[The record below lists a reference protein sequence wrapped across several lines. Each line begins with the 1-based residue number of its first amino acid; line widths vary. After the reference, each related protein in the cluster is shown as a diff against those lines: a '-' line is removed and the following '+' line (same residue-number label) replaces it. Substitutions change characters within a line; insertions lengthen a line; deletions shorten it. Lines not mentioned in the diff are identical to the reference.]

1 MPRPDHCRFAW
12 LGMVEYQEALALQRS
27 LVEQVHDGAQ
37 SDTFLLLEH
46 PHVYTRGRLSRP
58 EHLLAD
64 EQALTA
70 AGIPIYDT
78 DRGGQITY
86 HGPGQIVGYP
96 IVNLREWGGPLRYV
110 RTLEQAIIAVLRDFG
125 VPAFIESGL
134 TGVWT
139 GGGKTAAIGVKVS
152 RGVAFHGFSIN
163 VNTDLNYYRHIVP
176 CGIDDRP
183 VTSIARE
190 LGEPVDPE
198 MVRYSLVYQFG
209 KAMGYRMVEARDLA
223 AAGAG

>member
-12 LGMVEYQEALALQRS
+12 LGVVKYQEALTLQRTV
-27 LVEQVHDGAQ
+27 VEQVHDGAQ
-37 SDTFLLLEH
+37 PNTLLLLEH
-46 PHVYTRGRLSRP
+46 PHVYTRGRIRRP

-64 EQALTA
+64 EHALAA
-70 AGIPIYDT
+70 AGIPVYDT

-96 IVNLREWGGPLRYV
+96 IVNLREWGGPLQYV

-125 VPAFIESGL
+125 VPAFTEPGL

-139 GGGKTAAIGVKVS
+139 GGGKAAAIGVKVS

-163 VNTDLNYYRHIVP
+163 VNTDLDYYRHIVP
-176 CGIDDRP
+176 CGIKDRP

-190 LGEPVDPE
+190 LGEPADPE

>member
-1 MPRPDHCRFAW
+1 M
-12 LGMVEYQEALALQRS
+12 
-27 LVEQVHDGAQ
+27 
-37 SDTFLLLEH
+37 
-46 PHVYTRGRLSRP
+46 
-58 EHLLAD
+58 
-64 EQALTA
+64 
-70 AGIPIYDT
+70 
-78 DRGGQITY
+78 
-86 HGPGQIVGYP
+86 
-96 IVNLREWGGPLRYV
+96 

-125 VPAFIESGL
+125 IPAFTEPGL

-163 VNTDLNYYRHIVP
+163 VNTDLDYYRHIVP
-176 CGIDDRP
+176 CGIEDRP

-209 KAMGYRMVEARDLA
+209 KAMEYRMVEARDLA

>member
-12 LGMVEYQEALALQRS
+12 LGVVKYQEALTLQRT

-37 SDTFLLLEH
+37 PNTLLLLEH
-46 PHVYTRGRLSRP
+46 PHVYTRGRISRP

-64 EQALTA
+64 EHALTA
-70 AGIPIYDT
+70 AGIPVYDT

-96 IVNLREWGGPLRYV
+96 IVNLREWGGPLQYV

-125 VPAFIESGL
+125 VPAFIEPGL

-163 VNTDLNYYRHIVP
+163 VNTDLDYYRHIVP
-176 CGIDDRP
+176 CGIEDRP

-190 LGEPVDPE
+190 LGEPADPE